1 MDNMNREY
9 FLNTDPADSAESKAR
24 SGTDS
29 AGSTEYTTMVA
40 NYHTHTW
47 RCNHAYGVEK
57 QYIENAIEAGLRILG
72 FSDHTPYCFPNGYVG
87 PDKMLPSQLED
98 YVDTVL
104 RLRDEYRDDIE
115 IRLGLE
121 AEYYPEIWEGL
132 LELIEPYPIQY
143 LLLGQHFI
151 RNEYEGD
158 RYNGRPGHGEEDLI
172 LYCRQCLEALE
183 TGRFLYFAHPDLINY
198 SGDPALYEREMTG
211 LCRYCKEH
219 NIPLELNLLGVRE
232 NRNYPCD
239 RFWTIAARE
248 KNTVIYGSDAHWPR
262 HVCSPEVIRR
272 ADDLLARWGIPRD
285 RLLMTM

>member
-1 MDNMNREY
+1 MYNKNREY
-9 FLNTDPADSAESKAR
+9 KNREYMLNTDPADSAESKAR

-132 LELIEPYPIQY
+132 LELIEPYPIEY
-143 LLLGQHFI
+143 LLLGQHYI
-151 RNEYEGD
+151 HNEYEGD
-158 RYNGRPGHGEEDLI
+158 RYNGRPGHGEKDLL
-172 LYCRQCLEALE
+172 LYCSQCLEALE
-183 TGRFLYFAHPDLINY
+183 TGRFLYFAHPDL
-198 SGDPALYEREMTG
+198 SGP
-211 LCRYCKEH
+211 LCFQV
-219 NIPLELNLLGVRE
+219 PLLFHMD
-232 NRNYPCD
+232 D
-239 RFWTIAARE
+239 RLVG
-248 KNTVIYGSDAHWPR
+248 K
-262 HVCSPEVIRR
+262 PEVITERVHR
-272 ADDLLARWGIPRD
+272 HAGIPGGD
-285 RLLMTM
+285 CGGVGK